1 MSAEALLAQLGERG
15 LSLRLDGSDL
25 RLEGPRSAIDA
36 SLVAAIRESKPELIA
51 HLALDRSRADFGLS
65 AMQQSYLIGRQNHF
79 ALGNVSSHVYREI
92 VGTFD
97 VERLERALDA
107 VIRAQPALR
116 TTFSEDGRQTELPTA
131 AMEPY
136 RIAVTDLRACSPLG
150 REAARLALRE
160 AMSHQVL
167 PAGRA
172 PLIDVRA
179 TRLSEDQT
187 VLHVGHDG
195 LVMDGISSFLFFRAW
210 HEAYAQPERELA
222 PVDLSF
228 GAYVA
233 ELARQRATPAYERGK
248 AYWAQ
253 RLATLPAAPQLS
265 LARAPE
271 SIHRPVSVRR
281 TVGLGAERWLRLK
294 ARARAQGLTPDAVLL
309 TAYAE
314 VLSLWG
320 GGERFTLNVTLAN
333 RLPIHPDVARAI
345 GNFTDT
351 LLLPVETDAT
361 LGFGERAVALQRT
374 LRESLDHRSYSGL
387 EVMRE
392 RTRRGEGAPGA
403 TMPVTF
409 NSTLGAQ
416 DAVDGGA
423 IAAFGRIDYAVSQT
437 PQVWMNA
444 FVFEAGDSLTV
455 EIDSVDALFPPALV
469 NDLVGALEQLVTQ
482 LADDD
487 AAWSRRDHGLVP
499 DTQLRRRQ
507 VANSTQRPIPAG
519 RVVDRF
525 LDLAVRDPARSAI
538 ITSEREIDYGSLRAV
553 ALTVAQELRQRGVG
567 RDELVAVVM
576 RKGWE
581 QIAAILGVLTAGAA
595 YLPIDV
601 SLPPQRVAQML
612 AGGAARHALVQDLG
626 ALPAGAALHA
636 LVLGND
642 TLADACARAAT
653 GTLPDPSTLL
663 PPGTS
668 QDDLAYV
675 LFTSGS
681 TGIPKGV
688 MISQRSVVNLVDD
701 TIERFDM
708 GAQDRVFAV
717 SSASFDLSVFDMFGA
732 LSSGAALVVPDHE
745 RAFDPA
751 HWLALAAAASVSV
764 WNSVPA
770 IVALLV
776 DQAATTSAGL
786 PSRLR
791 LVLMSGDRIP
801 VELPDRI
808 RALKPGVRVVSL
820 GGPTETTV
828 WNICYPIGWVDPAW
842 SGIPYGT
849 PTANN
854 RAYILDAQ
862 VRECP
867 DYVSG
872 EIHAAGTGLARG
884 YYADP
889 ARTAQS
895 FFEHAP
901 LRERLYRTGD
911 VGRYLPDGN
920 IEILGRS
927 DSQIKLNGYRIE
939 AGEVET
945 ALGGCTGV
953 ERSAVVL
960 AGEPAPALVAFVVLE
975 PAAAEQGL
983 EHRLREHL
991 AVRLPSYMVPHRFVV
1006 LPALPLSANGKVD
1019 RRRLTELGKTVAVP
1033 AQPES
1038 AVAHGELEVRLV
1050 GLWSELLGQAG
1061 IGPHS
1066 EFYRLGGTSLVAV
1079 RLVSRIRK
1087 EFGVSI
1093 SLAELPQVE
1102 TPRAMAARL
1111 AAAAPTAGG
1120 VAR

>member
-1 MSAEALLAQLGERG
+1 MSAQALLARLGERG
-15 LSLRLDGSDL
+15 LSLRLEGADL

-36 SLVAAIRESKPELIA
+36 SLVAAIRESKTELIA
-51 HLALDRSRADFGLS
+51 HLALDRSQGDFALS

-79 ALGNVSSHVYREI
+79 VLGNVSSHVYREI
-92 VGTFD
+92 VGSFD
-97 VERLERALDA
+97 LERLERALDA

-116 TTFSEDGRQTELPTA
+116 TVFSEDGRQTELPAA

-136 RIAVTDLRACSPLG
+136 RIAVTDLRVCSPAE
-150 REAARLALRE
+150 REAGRLALRE

-210 HEAYAQPERELA
+210 HEAYVRSGHELA

-228 GAYVA
+228 RAYVE
-233 ELARQRATPAYERGK
+233 ELERQRATPAYERAK
-248 AYWAQ
+248 AYWAG
-253 RLATLPAAPQLS
+253 RLATLPAAPQLP

-271 SIHRPVSVRR
+271 SIQRPVSVRR
-281 TVGLGAERWLRLK
+281 TVRLGADRWAQLK

-351 LLLPVETDAT
+351 LLVPVETDAT
-361 LGFGERAVALQRT
+361 LGFGGRAGALQRT
-374 LRESLDHRSYSGL
+374 LREALDHRSYSGL

-392 RTRRGEGAPGA
+392 RTRRDEGGPGA

-416 DAVDGGA
+416 DATDGGA
-423 IAAFGRIDYAVSQT
+423 VEAFGRVDYAVSQT

-444 FVFEAGDSLTV
+444 FVFESGGSLTV
-455 EIDSVDALFPPALV
+455 EIDSVDTLFPPALV
-469 NDLVGALEQLVTQ
+469 DDLVGALEQLVTR
-482 LADDD
+482 LADED
-487 AAWSRRDHGLVP
+487 AAWSRRDHELVP
-499 DTQLRRRQ
+499 EAQLRGRRA
-507 VANSTQRPIPAG
+507 ANSTRRAIPAG

-525 LDLAVRDPARSAI
+525 LNLAAQDPARSAI

-553 ALTVAQELRQRGVG
+553 ALTVAEELRWRDVG

-581 QIAAILGVLTAGAA
+581 QIAGILGVLTAGAA
-595 YLPIDV
+595 YLPIDA
-601 SLPPQRVAQML
+601 SLPPQRVAQIL
-612 AGGAARHALVQDLG
+612 AGGGARQALVQDLA
-626 ALPAGAALHA
+626 ALPAGTGLQTLAL
-636 LVLGND
+636 GDD
-642 TLADACARAAT
+642 TLADARARAAA
-653 GTLPDPSTLL
+653 GTLPEPAAVL
-663 PPGTS
+663 PPKTS

-701 TIERFDM
+701 TIARFDL
-708 GAQDRVFAV
+708 GAPDRVFAV
-717 SSASFDLSVFDMFGA
+717 SSASFDLSVFDMFGT
-732 LSSGAALVVPDHE
+732 LSSGGALVVPDHE
-745 RAFDPA
+745 RAFDPE
-751 HWLALAAAASVSV
+751 HWLALASAAGVSV

-776 DQAATTSAGL
+776 DQAATTGAGL
-786 PSRLR
+786 PPSLR

-808 RALKPGVRVVSL
+808 RALKPDVRVVSL

-828 WNICYPIGWVDPAW
+828 WNICYPVGRVDPAW
-842 SGIPYGT
+842 SGIPYGK

-854 RAYILDAQ
+854 RAYVLDAQ
-862 VRECP
+862 LRECP
-867 DYVSG
+867 DHVSG

-889 ARTAQS
+889 ARTAES

-901 LRERLYRTGD
+901 LGERLYRTGD

-920 IEILGRS
+920 IEILGRA

-939 AGEVET
+939 AGEIET
-945 ALGGCTGV
+945 VLGGCAGV
-953 ERSAVVL
+953 DRSAVVL
-960 AGEPAPALVAFVVLE
+960 AGADPALVAFVVLE
-975 PAAAEQGL
+975 PAATEQGL

-991 AVRLPSYMVPHRFVV
+991 AARLPSYMVPHRFVA

-1019 RRRLTELGKTVAVP
+1019 RRRLTELGNAVAVP
-1033 AQPES
+1033 EQPDL
-1038 AVAHGELEVRLV
+1038 AVAHGELEVQLIE
-1050 GLWSELLGQAG
+1050 LWSELLGQSG

-1066 EFYRLGGTSLVAV
+1066 EFYRLGGTSLGAV

-1093 SLAELPQVE
+1093 SLAELPRVE

-1111 AAAAPTAGG
+1111 AGAAAAAGE

>member
-1 MSAEALLAQLGERG
+1 MSAQTLLARLGERG
-15 LSLRLDGSDL
+15 LSLRLEGADL

-36 SLVAAIRESKPELIA
+36 SLVTAIRESKSELIA
-51 HLALDRSRADFGLS
+51 HLTLDRSRADFALS
-65 AMQQSYLIGRQNHF
+65 PMQQSYLIGRQNHF

-92 VGTFD
+92 VGSFD
-97 VERLERALDA
+97 LERLERALDA

-116 TTFSEDGRQTELPTA
+116 TAVREDGRQTELPA
-131 AMEPY
+131 EAVEPY
-136 RIAVTDLRACSPLG
+136 RIAVTDLRACSPQE
-150 REAARLALRE
+150 REAGRLALRE
-160 AMSHQVL
+160 AMSHQVM
-167 PAGRA
+167 PAERA

-179 TRLSEDQT
+179 TRLSADET

-195 LVMDGISSFLFFRAW
+195 LVMDGISSFVFFRAW
-210 HEAYAQPERELA
+210 HEAYARSEHELA

-228 GAYVA
+228 RAYVD
-233 ELARQRATPAYERGK
+233 ELERQRATPAYERAR
-248 AYWAQ
+248 AYWAG
-253 RLATLPAAPQLS
+253 RLDTLPAAPQLP

-271 SIHRPVSVRR
+271 SIERPVSVRR
-281 TVGLGAERWLRLK
+281 TVRLGPDRWQRLK
-294 ARARAQGLTPDAVLL
+294 VRARAQALTPDAVLL
-309 TAYAE
+309 SAYAE

-320 GGERFTLNVTLAN
+320 GGDAFTLNVTLAN

-345 GNFTDT
+345 GNFTDS
-351 LLLPVETDAT
+351 LLVAVETDAA
-361 LGFGERAVALQRT
+361 LGFGDRAQALQRT
-374 LRESLDHRSYSGL
+374 LREALDHRVYSGL

-392 RTRRGEGAPGA
+392 RTRRGVSGAGA

-416 DAVDGGA
+416 DIADGAA
-423 IAAFGRIDYAVSQT
+423 IEAFGRVDYAVSQT

-444 FVFEAGDSLTV
+444 FVFEAGGSLTV

-469 NDLVGALEQLVTQ
+469 DDLVGAFEQLLTR
-482 LADDD
+482 LADED
-487 AAWSRRDHGLVP
+487 AAWSQRDQALVP
-499 DTQLRRRQ
+499 QAQVRRRRA
-507 VANSTQRPIPAG
+507 ANSTARPIPAA

-525 LDLAVRDPARSAI
+525 LELAAREPARSAI
-538 ITSEREIDYGSLRAV
+538 VTSKRQIDYGTLRAL
-553 ALTVAQELRQRGVG
+553 ALTVAQELRQRGVE

-576 RKGWE
+576 HKGWE

-595 YLPIDV
+595 YLPIDA
-601 SLPPQRVAQML
+601 SLPPQRVTQIL
-612 AGGAARHALVQDLG
+612 AGGEARHALVQDQA
-626 ALPAGAALHA
+626 ALPVGTGMHT
-636 LVLGND
+636 LVLD
-642 TLADACARAAT
+642 DETLANARARAQA
-653 GTLPDPSTLL
+653 GTLPEPAAVLAL
-663 PPGTS
+663 GTT

-701 TIERFDM
+701 TIERFEM
-708 GAQDRVFAV
+708 GSRDRVFAV

-745 RAFDPA
+745 RAFDPE
-751 HWLALAAAASVSV
+751 HWLALASAAGVSV

-776 DQAATTSAGL
+776 DQAVTTGAGL
-786 PSRLR
+786 PPRLR

-801 VELPDRI
+801 IELPDRI
-808 RALKPGVRVVSL
+808 RALKPDVRVVSL

-828 WNICYPIGWVDPAW
+828 WNIGYPIGRIDPAW
-842 SGIPYGT
+842 SGIPYGK

-862 VRECP
+862 RRECP
-867 DYVSG
+867 DHVSG
-872 EIHAAGTGLARG
+872 EIHAAGVGLARG

-889 ARTAQS
+889 ARTAES
-895 FFEHAP
+895 FFEHAS
-901 LRERLYRTGD
+901 LQERLYRTGD

-939 AGEVET
+939 AGEIET
-945 ALGGCTGV
+945 VLGGCAGV

-960 AGEPAPALVAFVVLE
+960 AGEPGPALVAFVVLE

-983 EHRLREHL
+983 ERGLGEHL
-991 AVRLPSYMVPHRFVV
+991 AARLPSYMVPHRFVV

-1019 RRRLTELGKTVAVP
+1019 RRRLTELGNAVAVP
-1033 AQPES
+1033 APS
-1038 AVAHGELEVRLV
+1038 DSTFAHSELEARLV
-1050 GLWSELLGQAG
+1050 ELWSELLGQPG
-1061 IGPHS
+1061 IGPES
-1066 EFYRLGGTSLVAV
+1066 EFYGLGGTSLVAV
-1079 RLVSRIRK
+1079 RLVSCIRK

-1093 SLAELPQVE
+1093 PLAELPRLE

-1111 AAAAPTAGG
+1111 AAVPVAGEAA
-1120 VAR
+1120 R